1 MQCVIYKSLLKP
13 DTYVFL
19 REEDAFEPIPAP
31 LREALG
37 RLIKI
42 MELQLTLDRKLA
54 RVDVAEVMSA
64 LKTRGYFLQMPPTD

>member
-19 REEDAFEPIPAP
+19 REEDAFEPIPTP

-42 MELQLTLDRKLA
+42 MDLQLTSDRKLA
-54 RVDVAEVMSA
+54 RVDAAEVMSA
-64 LKTRGYFLQMPPTD
+64 LETRGYFLQMPPTD

>member
-19 REEDAFEPIPAP
+19 CEEDAFEPIPAP

-42 MELQLTLDRKLA
+42 MDLQLTSDRKLA
-54 RVDVAEVMSA
+54 RVDAAEVMSA
-64 LKTRGYFLQMPPTD
+64 LETRGYFLQMPPTD